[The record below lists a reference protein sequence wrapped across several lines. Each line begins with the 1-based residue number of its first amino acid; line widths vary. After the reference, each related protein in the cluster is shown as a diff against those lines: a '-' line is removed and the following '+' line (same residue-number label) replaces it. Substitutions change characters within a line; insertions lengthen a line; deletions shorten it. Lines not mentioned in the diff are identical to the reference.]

1 MAVSRDATGLH
12 GLARSPGVRAAL
24 GAGALCLTLALGACG
39 TGLGGDDAAPA
50 DASATSNVI
59 VDPPGRIAQAP
70 LPSYAVGDRYVF
82 DNPEET
88 WVIRAVDDDTVTWES
103 DLGGMRVTPRDP
115 LMPSLRSASPEVGV
129 VRREVQHQTGSLWP
143 LEIGKEASFLVSAGM
158 EGQPAQSLAWNC
170 RVVATTRTEVPAGAF
185 NTYKVA
191 CVRSDGLRLY
201 TYHAP
206 TVGYFVRREVTTAD
220 DQQQA
225 RSLLAVANS
234 RVTAS
239 GVPDAPAPEAAPAAV
254 AESTPLPAPPM
265 AATETTPEAPT
276 VAETPVGP
284 APTPTPTPRPT
295 PAAAPAA
302 PPSTAASADAWTG
315 AGVRLGSFRTMAG
328 ARKGWATFQASHPD
342 LLQGLSPRIQ
352 PVDLDDMG
360 SFFRVYAG
368 PFPSKQAA
376 RGLCGQIPDM
386 GSVCDVQ
393 SFN

>member
-1 MAVSRDATGLH
+1 MAVSRDAIGLH

-24 GAGALCLTLALGACG
+24 GAGAMCLALTLGACG
-39 TGLGGDDAAPA
+39 TGPGGDDAGPA
-50 DASATSNVI
+50 GASATSNVI

-88 WVIRAVDDDTVTWES
+88 WVISAVDDGTVTWES

-170 RVVATTRTEVPAGAF
+170 RVVSTTRTEVPAGAF

-265 AATETTPEAPT
+265 ADTGTA
-276 VAETPVGP
+276 P
-284 APTPTPTPRPT
+284 AP
-295 PAAAPAA
+295 ASVAPAA
-302 PPSTAASADAWTG
+302 PMPAATPAPPPPRAAVPSAPPSAAASSDAWTG

-360 SFFRVYAG
+360 TFFRLYAG

-376 RGLCGQIPDM
+376 RGLCGTIPDM